1 METVE
6 KNNGLLG
13 LLQNGDHAALKQE
26 VAKMLPDELAH
37 LLQEVPEG
45 MQVLLFRNM
54 DREKAAQTFDL
65 LDVNEQKD
73 LLDVLP
79 HRQVALILN
88 DIAPDVRTAL
98 LEELS
103 PEVN

>member
-6 KNNGLLG
+6 KNNGLFS
-13 LLQNGDHAALKQE
+13 LLQNGDKEKIKEA

-37 LLQEVPEG
+37 FIKDLPEG
-45 MQVLLFRNM
+45 MQVLLFRNL
-54 DREKAAQTFDL
+54 DREKASQTFELLEVNLQEEL
-65 LDVNEQKD
+65 LDI
-73 LLDVLP
+73 LP
-79 HRQVALILN
+79 HRQVALIIN

-103 PEVN
+103 A